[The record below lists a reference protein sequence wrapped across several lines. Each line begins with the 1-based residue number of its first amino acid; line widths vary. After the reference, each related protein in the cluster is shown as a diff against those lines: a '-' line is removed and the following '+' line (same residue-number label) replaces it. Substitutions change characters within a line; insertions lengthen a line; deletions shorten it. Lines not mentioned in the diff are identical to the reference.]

1 MKTLCESRG
10 YVLYLASDEEICR
23 GKAEDREDIYIDTQD
38 AFRKLLK
45 AGGKYGDTITAGNVL
60 CMDRYGMSA
69 GAGCG
74 VFLNKDALD
83 EETINTCI
91 SIFEAVARAA
101 TDRIICIDDEDM
113 EKPFNS
119 IFNAACDKNHLLY
132 FAIFEWLVISNKTA
146 SALKNSR
153 RASRT
158 QTATA

>member
-45 AGGKYGDTITAGNVL
+45 AGAKYGDTITAGIVL

-74 VFLNKDALD
+74 ASAAFRPVRDREGL
-83 EETINTCI
+83 
-91 SIFEAVARAA
+91 SRAA
-101 TDRIICIDDEDM
+101 LGRHA
-113 EKPFNS
+113 PARG
-119 IFNAACDKNHLLY
+119 AAAHL
-132 FAIFEWLVISNKTA
+132 SDG
-146 SALKNSR
+146 
-153 RASRT
+153 
-158 QTATA
+158 